1 MQNSFY
7 SEGSNVKE
15 DDMVVPPMGKAIPLP
30 DDNQMIVNE
39 VRNGD
44 GSGYH
49 MYDGGRTIKMNNFK
63 DNTAYNMPICRPSQM
78 IEERLKAKENA
89 IKKELEQSIKE
100 RKRAQL
106 NEEQQFITNLKLTNN
121 FEFGMNVDLSYILS
135 GDYNKAI
142 YNIISKSCFDI
153 KTNKL
158 SAMFINFHLYCRDT
172 KNVDII
178 ESRLSPFLPPMKL
191 IEIPL
196 EERNYELG
204 TNSQL
209 ILDKDEEFN
218 INSVLYVKMYKDTNG
233 EFRVDESYSG
243 STFTDSL
250 LNRLNSVK
258 EFKELNDSLTVDVTT
273 GLEISLGLL
282 PIPTVNVLNILIPI
296 DGFFPVFKLDDFL
309 TQDAF
314 TYEFANSESRQ
325 FDGKLTLDCDMM
337 FYTTSKEEKE
347 KIFNE
352 SLYKLYSTQ
361 TNKFVIVDNQEDS
374 PFLTAQLALSD
385 SKGLSS
391 IGKDVLSIN
400 SDVLYNISNYKVKK
414 LYKVMTKS
422 TLTLFK

>member
-1 MQNSFY
+1 MENSFY
-7 SEGSNVKE
+7 TEGSNVKE
-15 DDMVVPPMGKAIPLP
+15 DNMVVPPMGKAMPLP

-44 GSGYH
+44 DSGYH
-49 MYDGGRTIKMNNFK
+49 MYDGGRTIKMNDFK

-121 FEFGMNVDLSYILS
+121 FEFGMIVDLSYILS
-135 GDYNKAI
+135 GDYKKAI
-142 YNIISKSCFDI
+142 YNIISSSCYDI

-172 KNVDII
+172 KNRDII

-191 IEIPL
+191 IEEPL

-204 TNSQL
+204 TNPQL
-209 ILDKDEEFN
+209 ILDRDEEFN
-218 INSVLYVKMYKDTNG
+218 INSVLYVKMYKDVNG

-250 LNRLNSVK
+250 LNKLDKMK
-258 EFKELNDSLTVDVTT
+258 EFKDLNSSLESDVAT

-282 PIPTVNVLNILIPI
+282 PLPTVNVLNILIPI
-296 DGFFPVFKLDDFL
+296 DGFFPVFKLDDFIA
-309 TQDAF
+309 QDAF
-314 TYEFANSESRQ
+314 IYEFADAELRQ
-325 FDGKLTLDCDMM
+325 FDGKLTLDCDML

-347 KIFNE
+347 KIFHE
-352 SLYKLYSTQ
+352 SLHKLYSTQ
-361 TNKFVIVDNQEDS
+361 TNKFVIVDNQEGS

-385 SKGLSS
+385 SQGLSS
-391 IGKDVLSIN
+391 IEKDVLSIN
-400 SDVLYNISNYKVKK
+400 SNVLYNISNYKVNK